1 MKDLRSINIRNHYGV
16 THLYHQQ
23 QTFKKKCKGR
33 EEKKKKERKKKP
45 QVSQV
50 FSMVEEKG
58 NQITY
63 IHVALNPKL

>member
-1 MKDLRSINIRNHYGV
+1 MGLPTFIINSKP
-16 THLYHQQ
+16 L
-23 QTFKKKCKGR
+23 KKNVKEG
-33 EEKKKKERKKKP
+33 KKKKKDRKKKP